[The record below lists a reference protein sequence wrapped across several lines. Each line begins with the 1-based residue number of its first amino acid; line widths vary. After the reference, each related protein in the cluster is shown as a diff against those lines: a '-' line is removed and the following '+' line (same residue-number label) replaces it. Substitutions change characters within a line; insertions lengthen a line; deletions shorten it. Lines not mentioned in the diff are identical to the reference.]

1 MESAG
6 LRLCHS
12 SQSRPPSQ
20 LCPPTSQS
28 NRLQGST
35 VQAFQ
40 YTSQTASM
48 WKTQTPFCLISN
60 ARTRQQLCRNFKC
73 TLTSQQEALKGMAT
87 GRENI
92 LCAEASGAV
101 FPRCPLPHQCQTML
115 LKGKGKTVFLLLL
128 LTGDLLYTE
137 TFYRLRNSVVK
148 SSSQNSAPWSPIQPS
163 TLPSRSH

>member
-115 LKGKGKTVFLLLL
+115 LKGKGKTVF
-128 LTGDLLYTE
+128 
-137 TFYRLRNSVVK
+137 FVVVV
-148 SSSQNSAPWSPIQPS
+148 NWGFIIHRDI
-163 TLPSRSH
+163 L